1 MADTPIIHA
10 LESPDDGRHL
20 SESFSIASGAT
31 TLVSDAQMPKSDGL
45 ISISDN
51 DHQMTDSTT
60 DDSHQLTP
68 PITIFGR
75 FFDLDPKLQ
84 IKILAF
90 AEACPVGHWFRPFY
104 KQGMRKAYMSNR
116 LAARETCFDESWK
129 DVKNT
134 YVTRDNVDFL
144 ESAFVSKEYAARYI
158 ETFYSHNTFTFGHPR
173 AANWFFKA
181 LGKRFQCLRKVELF
195 IHPGL
200 GENYDVH
207 PGLGG
212 DYKRLGNFLT
222 ETLEELWFG
231 VLCWMEHKHRF
242 EHLYV
247 AFLRSPGDYELSR
260 LSEDS
265 YDEMVEFREK
275 IVQRFSRPW
284 GIKKVILRDPSL
296 QFFQGQQD
304 LYVTE
309 LSMQQTRTDVHVDKR
324 KATLE
329 EVMQKIRDEQM
340 WTAQIMADDIRDVE
354 GAAAAGITVEE
365 ARNSRLAMEELQQN
379 SFEDDQAGSYAEVA
393 AAAGITP
400 EEAKESDLAMEELQ
414 QNSYGDDETGLC
426 SKPGSFDVRSISNP
440 ERTIYALPKSQKNQI
455 KMQEK
460 EDKKGIEP
468 QEQASQ
474 QSFFQR
480 LYPGQTYEDGQ
491 RGKRSTQSTD
501 DSMDVDASTS
511 SSTITVT
518 RLNGSRY
525 SYSSPK
531 TDDARADY
539 DRPSDLRVESRGKGG
554 RPRNN
559 HYGRKQYDFADLR

>member
-1 MADTPIIHA
+1 MADTPINHA

-45 ISISDN
+45 TSISDI
-51 DHQMTDSTT
+51 DHGMTDSTT
-60 DDSHQLTP
+60 DDSHPSTP
-68 PITIFGR
+68 PITIFCR

-90 AEACPVGHWFRPFY
+90 AEACPVGYRFSPFY
-104 KQGMRKAYMSNR
+104 RQGMRKAYISNR
-116 LAARETCFDESWK
+116 VMVGRPCLEESWE
-129 DVKNT
+129 DVENT

-144 ESAFVSKEYAARYI
+144 GAAFVSKEYAARYI

-173 AANWFFKA
+173 AAKWFFKA
-181 LGKRFQCLRKVELF
+181 LGKKFQCLRKVELF
-195 IHPGL
+195 IRPGL
-200 GENYDVH
+200 GGKYDVH

-212 DYKRLGNFLT
+212 DYKILGNFLT

-242 EHLYV
+242 ERLYV
-247 AFLRSPGDYELSR
+247 AFLRSPGDYELRR

-265 YDEMVEFREK
+265 FDEMVEFREK

-284 GIKKVILRDPSL
+284 GIKKVTLLDSTF
-296 QFFQGQQD
+296 QFFEGQHD

-309 LSMQQTRTDVHVDKR
+309 LSMQQTRSDFHVDKR
-324 KATLE
+324 KASLE

-340 WTAQIMADDIRDVE
+340 WTAQIMADDVRDVE
-354 GAAAAGITVEE
+354 GAAAAGTTVQE
-365 ARNSRLAMEELQQN
+365 ARESRLAIEELQQN
-379 SFEDDQAGSYAEVA
+379 SYEDDQAASYVEVA

-400 EEAKESDLAMEELQ
+400 EEAKASDLAMEGLQ
-414 QNSYGDDETGLC
+414 QNSYGDDEAGLC
-426 SKPGSFDVRSISNP
+426 SKPGSFDVRNISNP
-440 ERTIYALPKSQKNQI
+440 ERIIYALPKSQKNQI
-455 KMQEK
+455 KKQEK
-460 EDKKGIEP
+460 EVKKAVEP
-468 QEQASQ
+468 QGQASQ

-480 LYPGQTYEDGQ
+480 LYPGQTYEDDQ
-491 RGKRSTQSTD
+491 RKTRSTQSTD
-501 DSMDVDASTS
+501 DSMDVDASAS

-518 RLNGSRY
+518 RRNGSRY
-525 SYSSPK
+525 SYSSMT
-531 TDDARADY
+531 TDEARADY
-539 DRPSDLRVESRGKGG
+539 DRPSDLRVESRGNGG